1 MTPFVPIVEPAGW
14 VVSVYVNAFAG
25 RSLSVAVFVT
35 ISVVSSLIARSVC
48 DGNTG
53 ALFTSL
59 TVTIKL
65 FVAVSDLEL
74 IAGGFVSVTI
84 VVIV

>member
-1 MTPFVPIVEPAGW
+1 MTPLVPIVEPAGW
-14 VVSVYVNAFAG
+14 MVSVYVNAFAG
-25 RSLSVAVFVT
+25 RSLSVAVLVT
-35 ISVVSSLIARSVC
+35 ISVVSSLIARSDC
-48 DGNTG
+48 GGNTG

-84 VVIV
+84 VVMV